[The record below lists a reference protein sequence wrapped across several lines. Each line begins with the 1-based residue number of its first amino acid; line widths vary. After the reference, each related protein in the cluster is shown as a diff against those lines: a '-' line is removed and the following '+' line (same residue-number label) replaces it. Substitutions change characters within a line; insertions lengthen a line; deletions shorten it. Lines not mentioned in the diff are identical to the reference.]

1 MTRGTFRKNALSLLA
16 IMAPGLMWGQE
27 ATAKAVDSGSSFELE
42 LNAVLAIIMVV
53 LLLPLYLS
61 GQSFLLATKKYID
74 SGMSKLHASKELSV
88 ILLLL
93 FASQL
98 ATAQTSAS
106 VAAEASQFNGY
117 TWLLLGAIALEIL
130 VMAFFAKQTIT
141 FLKPP
146 AAVVVAKQVS
156 TKHSFQD
163 FWERINRFRPLEEEA
178 DMDTGHDYDGIK
190 ELDNITPPW
199 FLAGFALSILFA
211 IVYLWRYHVS
221 ESAPL
226 QIEEYKIE
234 MAKAEIE
241 EAERLSLQANKV
253 DENNVVLLDATG
265 IEQGKKIFVEKCA
278 ACHAEHGGSMPGGV
292 GPNLTDDHWL
302 HGGSLKDI
310 FKSIK
315 YGWPDKGMISWK
327 DQLSPTQIAQAASF
341 IKSVK
346 GSNPSGAKEPQGDLY
361 EEVTATETVQD
372 SSTINQ

>member
-27 ATAKAVDSGSSFELE
+27 AVAKAVDSGSSFELE